1 MIAATQSNHPL
12 AEVSSPVALDLAGD
26 ARTHIRRAQMR
37 ITKPRIAIIES
48 LKQHKGPIS
57 IERIHQEV
65 GENVCDLV
73 TVYRC
78 LSAFE
83 TNGIV
88 RRSYL
93 HNGTC
98 LYELTLGA
106 ARNYHII
113 CKSCGQTEH
122 VDYFPVEGIKR
133 MLEDRGYAQVSHV
146 VEFFGVCPTCQPTA
160 PVRENSLIALPPR
173 TLNIPASAD
182 SAGL

>member
-12 AEVSSPVALDLAGD
+12 GEVSSPGERDQVGD
-26 ARTHIRRAQMR
+26 ARTHIRRAQLR

-48 LKQHKGPIS
+48 LKEHKGPIS
-57 IERIHQEV
+57 IERIHQEI
-65 GENVCDLV
+65 GEDVCDLV

-78 LSAFE
+78 LSIFE
-83 TNGIV
+83 THGIV

-98 LYELTLGA
+98 LYELTVGTV
-106 ARNYHII
+106 RNYHII

-133 MLEDRGYAQVSHV
+133 MLEDRGYAEVSHV
-146 VEFFGVCPTCQPTA
+146 VEFFGLCPACQPA
-160 PVRENSLIALPPR
+160 VPVRESAPPAVASR
-173 TLNIPASAD
+173 VDTPASAD

>member
-12 AEVSSPVALDLAGD
+12 AEVSGQSEFDQADD

-65 GENVCDLV
+65 GEEVCDLV

-83 TNGIV
+83 THGIV

-98 LYELTLGA
+98 LYEVTLGA

-133 MLEDRGYAQVSHV
+133 MLEDRGYAEVSHV
-146 VEFFGVCPTCQPTA
+146 VEFFGLCPACQPTM
-160 PVRENSLIALPPR
+160 PVRESAPAAVTSR
-173 TLNIPASAD
+173 VDVTASAD